1 MEKAQFVGLYAVGED
16 ESSNTDFMPKALY
29 INSLYCTKNFQVSP
43 HMVLHMMLP
52 LLGDCDK
59 GLYIGII
66 TQLGATR
73 EAKTIPIKEGNQSL
87 IESILDKEV
96 QEQCFATMS
105 VLFGGS
111 EAADDGAPTPEYVD
125 QDR

>member
-1 MEKAQFVGLYAVGED
+1 MEKAQFVGLYVVGED
-16 ESSNTDFMPKALY
+16 ETSNVLLEYMTKALY

-43 HMVLHMMLP
+43 HMVLP

-73 EAKTIPIKEGNQSL
+73 EVKTIPIKEGNQSL

-111 EAADDGAPTPEYVD
+111 EATDDGAPTPEYVD

>member
-16 ESSNTDFMPKALY
+16 ESSNTDLMPKALY
-29 INSLYCTKNFQVSP
+29 INSLYCTRNFQVSP
-43 HMVLHMMLP
+43 HMVLP
-52 LLGDCDK
+52 LLGDCVK

-73 EAKTIPIKEGNQSL
+73 EVKTIPIKEGNQSL

-96 QEQCFATMS
+96 QKQCFATMS

>member
-16 ESSNTDFMPKALY
+16 ETSIVDFMPKALY
-29 INSLYCTKNFQVSP
+29 INSLYCTRNFQVSP
-43 HMVLHMMLP
+43 HMVLP

-59 GLYIGII
+59 GLYIGVI

-73 EAKTIPIKEGNQSL
+73 EVKTIPIKEGNQSL

-96 QEQCFATMS
+96 QEQCFTTMS

-111 EAADDGAPTPEYVD
+111 EATDDGAPTPEYVD